1 MPKRSP
7 RTGTGAMTTGTGSA
21 TTRTGAMTT
30 GSGSATKD
38 KGQAAIEFAGLITLL
53 LLVGLAAIQLGLAAY
68 AVQQAGTA
76 SRAAARAASQ
86 HDFGYQNVGK
96 SSMSD
101 WLADD
106 ADIEPATYFGDE
118 VKVTA
123 RVPVP
128 AILPVFDFDPAER
141 SATMPLD

>member
-1 MPKRSP
+1 MAKP
-7 RTGTGAMTTGTGSA
+7 RTRS
-21 TTRTGAMTT
+21 
-30 GSGSATKD
+30 KD

-76 SRAAARAASQ
+76 SRAAARAASTL
-86 HDFGYQNVGK
+86 DTDYKYVGE

-106 ADIEPATYFGDE
+106 ATIETATYEGDE

-128 AILPVFDFDPAER
+128 AILPVFDFPDAER

>member
-1 MPKRSP
+1 MPKRFP
-7 RTGTGAMTTGTGSA
+7 RTGTQTGSE
-21 TTRTGAMTT
+21 TRSGA
-30 GSGSATKD
+30 KD
-38 KGQAAIEFAGLITLL
+38 RGQDRGQAAIEFAGLITLL
-53 LLVGLAAIQLGLAAY
+53 LFIGLTAIQLGLAAY

-76 SRAAARAASQ
+76 SRAAARAASL
-86 HDFGYQNVGK
+86 HDAGYDNVGK

-101 WLADD
+101 WLADE
-106 ADIEPATYFGDE
+106 ADIRPATYFGDE

-128 AILPVFDFDPAER
+128 AILPIFDFGPAER

>member
-7 RTGTGAMTTGTGSA
+7 RTED
-21 TTRTGAMTT
+21 R
-30 GSGSATKD
+30 
-38 KGQAAIEFAGLITLL
+38 GQAAIEFAGFITLL
-53 LLVGLAAIQLGLAAY
+53 LFIGLTAIQLGLAAY

-86 HDFGYQNVGK
+86 HDAGYVAVGK

-106 ADIEPATYFGDE
+106 ADIQPPQYFGDE
-118 VKVTA
+118 ITVTA
-123 RVPVP
+123 SVPVP
-128 AILPVFDFDPAER
+128 AILPILDFGEAER
-141 SATMPLD
+141 SATMPRD